1 MVPNQRSQ
9 EPARSA
15 RALTRRSLFEFAG
28 LALLSA
34 ALPSD
39 ATLARPPS
47 EQDQPPSSPA
57 TSPIMEK
64 LSSYMSQAGTRPLPE
79 EVVEKAKHHI
89 LDTFAAMTSG
99 SELPPGRA
107 ALQFAQAYGGKEVAT
122 VVASRIVCGPLEAAF
137 ANGVLAHSDE
147 TDDSHGPSR
156 SHPGA
161 SVVPAAFAAA
171 EQFGISGAHFLRAVT
186 LGYDVGPRVTM
197 SIGGPRY
204 PAATH
209 PSTRSEEHTAEL
221 QSRLH
226 LVLRLPPEK
235 KKKRT

>member
-1 MVPNQRSQ
+1 MKDGRNKCG
-9 EPARSA
+9 PAGNSRTILS
-15 RALTRRSLFEFAG
+15 RRNLPELAG
-28 LALLSA
+28 LAA
-34 ALPSD
+34 ATAAFPAETVMTKPDL
-39 ATLARPPS
+39 RPDTS
-47 EQDQPPSSPA
+47 EQGVSPV
-57 TSPIMEK
+57 MEK
-64 LSSYMSQAGTRPLPE
+64 LSAYMSEAAGRALPD
-79 EVVEKAKHHI
+79 EVTEKTKQHI
-89 LDTFAAMTSG
+89 LDTFAAMVSG

-161 SVVPAAFAAA
+161 SVVPATFAAG

-197 SIGGPRY
+197 CMGGPGY
-204 PAATH
+204 QAATH
-209 PSTRSEEHTAEL
+209 RSTHGAVAAFAAGAAAGCAAGL
-221 QSRLH
+221 
-226 LVLRLPPEK
+226 
-235 KKKRT
+235 

>member
-1 MVPNQRSQ
+1 
-9 EPARSA
+9 
-15 RALTRRSLFEFAG
+15 
-28 LALLSA
+28 
-34 ALPSD
+34 
-39 ATLARPPS
+39 
-47 EQDQPPSSPA
+47 
-57 TSPIMEK
+57 
-64 LSSYMSQAGTRPLPE
+64 MSQAGTRPLPE

-197 SIGGPRY
+197 SIGGPGYQAAPPRSTHGPGGAVAAG
-204 PAATH
+204 PAARRGGGLEGT
-209 PSTRSEEHTAEL
+209 PVRFF
-221 QSRLH
+221 
-226 LVLRLPPEK
+226 LRHCSAQ
-235 KKKRT
+235 